1 MLKITLQIDGMMC
14 GMCEAHI
21 NDALRRAFG
30 VKKVAS
36 SRREGKTE
44 IFTDT
49 PLDKDQLQKVIG
61 DTGYTLTGIQ
71 TESYEK
77 RSFLPFHRR

>member
-1 MLKITLQIDGMMC
+1 MMKTTLQIDGMMC

-44 IFTDT
+44 IFTNT
-49 PLDKDQLQKVIG
+49 PLDEEKLKKVIA
-61 DTGYTLTGIQ
+61 DTGYTLTDIR
-71 TESYEK
+71 TEPYEK
-77 RSFLPFHRR
+77 QGFSPFRRR

>member
-1 MLKITLQIDGMMC
+1 MLKITLHIDGMMC

-49 PLDKDQLQKVIG
+49 PLDESQLKKVIA
-61 DTGYTLTGIQ
+61 DTGYTLTDIQ
-71 TESYEK
+71 TEPYEK
-77 RSFLPFHRR
+77 RIFSPFRRR

>member
-21 NDALRRAFG
+21 NDALRRVFG

-44 IFTDT
+44 IFTDA
-49 PLDKDQLQKVIG
+49 PLDEEQLKKVIG
-61 DTGYTLTGIQ
+61 DTGYTLTDIR
-71 TESYEK
+71 TEPYEK
-77 RSFLPFHRR
+77 RGFSPFHRK

>member
-1 MLKITLQIDGMMC
+1 MMKTTLQIDGMMC

-49 PLDKDQLQKVIG
+49 PLDEERLKKVIA
-61 DTGYTLTGIQ
+61 DTGYTLTDIRI
-71 TESYEK
+71 EPYEK
-77 RSFLPFHRR
+77 QVFSPFRRR